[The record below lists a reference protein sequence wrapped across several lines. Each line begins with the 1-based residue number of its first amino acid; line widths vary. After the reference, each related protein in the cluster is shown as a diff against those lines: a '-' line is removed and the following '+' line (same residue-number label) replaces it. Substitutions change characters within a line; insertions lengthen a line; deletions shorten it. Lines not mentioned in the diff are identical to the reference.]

1 MLLACRLSSD
11 SLNSASSKEAQVCL
25 QIYVLLSCRLFLNN
39 LESVMTKEAQKTA
52 QEQDPAQVTHA
63 DKIEKKEGLLKWSRS
78 ATELHNQVISNL
90 VTGNLFV
97 LEQQGFFC
105 QVKSSSTVAG

>member
-1 MLLACRLSSD
+1 MD
-11 SLNSASSKEAQVCL
+11 
-25 QIYVLLSCRLFLNN
+25 N
-39 LESVMTKEAQKTA
+39 LESILSKEAQKTA
-52 QEQDPAQVTHA
+52 KEQDPAEVTDA

-97 LEQQGFFC
+97 LEQQGFFR